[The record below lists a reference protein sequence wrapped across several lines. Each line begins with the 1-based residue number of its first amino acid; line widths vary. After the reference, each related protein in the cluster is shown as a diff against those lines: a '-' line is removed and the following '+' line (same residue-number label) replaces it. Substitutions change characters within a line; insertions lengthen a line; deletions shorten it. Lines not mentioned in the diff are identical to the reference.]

1 MNFNPTIAQPLAIF
15 MALLAP
21 AMWGSWFICLKYLK
35 GYPIEAFYVTLF
47 VASMVIV
54 WGLGFALDGS
64 ALIQNIIDVW
74 NENHTKIILTFAC
87 GILYVAGMQ
96 LSLRVYT
103 ILGLTLTQ
111 PIQSSISVVVGTIVT
126 SLVGGIPAGLTITR
140 IIVSAALILAALLLC
155 FYAGN
160 LRNKAQ
166 REQKVDTG
174 LSKDPKEIRLAII
187 MMIAASLFTP
197 AYSLGL
203 SYGLKSITQ
212 PSGMAVMP
220 FMAVLCTGAFV
231 GAMLTAY
238 LPLVIRGEQ
247 KVFFQYG
254 WKTHSLGIIAGICHY
269 GGNIIHTF
277 ATSHLSTVVSW
288 PLGLTG
294 GLWTQMWG
302 LKFGEFKGA
311 PKKAFW
317 LLGIGIL
324 CYLLGSFTISN
335 II

>member
-1 MNFNPTIAQPLAIF
+1 MNFNPTIAQPLAIT

-35 GYPIEAFYVTLF
+35 EYPIEAFYMTLF

-54 WGLGFALDGS
+54 WGTGFILDGS
-64 ALIQNIIDVW
+64 SLIGNMVDVW
-74 NENHTKIILTFAC
+74 EIDKTKIIYTFIC
-87 GILYVAGMQ
+87 GILYVIGMQ
-96 LSLRVYT
+96 LSLRVYS
-103 ILGLTLTQ
+103 ILGLTLAQ
-111 PIQSSISVVVGTIVT
+111 PVQSSIGVVVGTIVT
-126 SLVGGIPAGLTITR
+126 SVVGGIPEGFTVSR
-140 IIVSAALILAALLLC
+140 IIISAGFIISALLMC

-160 LRNKAQ
+160 LRNRAQ
-166 REQKVDTG
+166 KEQKVDTG
-174 LSKDPKEIRLAII
+174 LSKDPKEIKLAII
-187 MMIAASLFTP
+187 MMIVGSLFMP
-197 AYSLGL
+197 AYSFGL

-212 PSGMAVMP
+212 PVGMAVMP
-220 FMAVLCTGAFV
+220 FMAVLVTGAFV
-231 GAMLTAY
+231 GAFFTAY
-238 LPLVIRGEQ
+238 VPLWKRGEH
-247 KVFFQYG
+247 KVFFNYG
-254 WKTHSLGIIAGICHY
+254 WKIHRLGLIAGLCHY

-311 PKKAFW
+311 PKKAYWF
-317 LLGIGIL
+317 LGVGIL